1 MTQEEKAKRYDEAIK
16 RAKKVNKCEA
26 NDREPGISICEYIF
40 PEIHEP
46 EDKDEMIKKC
56 IIDTLKGYHH
66 LISTGG
72 VTKEQMIAWLEK
84 QAEKPYTF
92 KSIPRLLEMI
102 VPSDRAKS
110 YCQKLINTLKQEGYD
125 ADAKIVTDYLK
136 EMNGE
141 KVAMAVQDSN
151 IKVLDERDYN
161 VIKSIKYLLHELDNH
176 NFDDWLNYILN
187 NDESKPI
194 VVKKFS
200 EGDWIVKKGHVYG
213 GVPVMIKEI
222 GNYLYLCERQDGVII
237 ELNKNDVL
245 KEYKHWDITDAVNGN
260 MLAEKNVILIFK
272 GIGNTEWD
280 DVIDYHC
287 YYDCYRKNF
296 VVQEDVDHWG
306 DIKNNQLKP
315 ATKEQRDLLFQKM
328 CEAGYEWDW
337 WKKRCIK
344 KK

>member
-1 MTQEEKAKRYDEAIK
+1 MTQEEKAKAYDAAREKIAVRFGTNVAEEIFSEFEESEDERIRKGLINYFNHHKNGINIFYGIK
-16 RAKKVNKCEA
+16 G
-26 NDREPGISICEYIF
+26 DDI
-40 PEIHEP
+40 
-46 EDKDEMIKKC
+46 
-56 IIDTLKGYHH
+56 L
-66 LISTGG
+66 
-72 VTKEQMIAWLEK
+72 AWLEK

-110 YCQKLINTLKQEGYD
+110 YWQKLINTLKQEGYD

-151 IKVLDERDYN
+151 IKVLDEKDYN

-176 NFDDWLNYILN
+176 NFDDWFNYILN
-187 NDESKPI
+187 NDECKPI

-296 VVQEDVDHWG
+296 VVQEDINYWG

-315 ATKEQRDLLFQKM
+315 ATKEECDLLFSKM
-328 CEAGYEWDW
+328 EEAGYEWDF

-344 KK
+344 KINKNK